1 MNFATN
7 IILTGFMGT
16 GKTTVGQILARKL
29 KREFVD
35 MDAVIEARAGM
46 TIPQIFERRGEDEFR
61 ALERRL
67 VYELALRNGLVI
79 ATGGGALIDDA
90 LRETMLQSGI
100 VVCLNASKAD
110 IRERL
115 AENANRP
122 LAAGWESLFEAR
134 RSAYAMMPYQI
145 LTTGKTPEAIAGEIA
160 ALDSG
165 ALYVNTPDGGGYP
178 IIVGR
183 GLLDWLTE
191 EAESLGLANHVVVI
205 TNETV
210 APLYGER
217 LVRALPNANLLI
229 VRDGEEH
236 KNLDTVRGIY
246 DKLLALGAD
255 RGSTI
260 IALGGGVI
268 GDMAGFV
275 AATYLRG
282 MKWAQV
288 ATTLL
293 AQVDSSIGGKVAVD
307 LPDGKNLVGA
317 FHNASLSFLDTALLD
332 SLPVNQLRA
341 GWAEVIKTAIVLD
354 SEFFENLEKQL
365 DDPGQ
370 PDLLTMAVERSAA
383 HKARIVDQDPHDK
396 GVRALLNY
404 GHTIGHAIEAS
415 TGYSKYLH
423 GEAVAVGI
431 AGAAALSRKMGVL
444 DAADEL
450 RQVDLL
456 RRVGLPVTF
465 AGTDPDAVEAAMRH
479 DKKVMDGRP
488 RWGFA
493 EAIGSGSFGHIA
505 PRRFEREVI
514 KDLYEGR

>member
-1 MNFATN
+1 MLDRLPGELEAKG
-7 IILTGFMGT
+7 LGGT
-16 GKTTVGQILARKL
+16 VFIVTDTAVGERHLASVETVL
-29 KREFVD
+29 
-35 MDAVIEARAGM
+35 
-46 TIPQIFERRGEDEFR
+46 
-61 ALERRL
+61 
-67 VYELALRNGLVI
+67 NG
-79 ATGGGALIDDA
+79 
-90 LRETMLQSGI
+90 
-100 VVCLNASKAD
+100 
-110 IRERL
+110 
-115 AENANRP
+115 
-122 LAAGWESLFEAR
+122 AGWRVQSKQIHPGEQSKSLEEAARLYDWLR
-134 RSAYAMMPYQI
+134 RS
-145 LTTGKTPEAIAGEIA
+145 
-160 ALDSG
+160 
-165 ALYVNTPDGGGYP
+165 
-178 IIVGR
+178 
-183 GLLDWLTE
+183 
-191 EAESLGLANHVVVI
+191 EAERG
-205 TNETV
+205 
-210 APLYGER
+210 
-217 LVRALPNANLLI
+217 
-229 VRDGEEH
+229 
-236 KNLDTVRGIY
+236 DTV
-246 DKLLALGAD
+246 L
-255 RGSTI
+255 
-260 IALGGGVI
+260 ALGGGVI
-268 GDMAGFV
+268 GDLAGFV

-370 PDLLTMAVERSAA
+370 PDLLTMAVEQSAA

-488 RWGFA
+488 RWVFA

-514 KDLYEGR
+514 EDLYEGR